1 MDSIRRYFSAGR
13 AGCQVS
19 NKWVYTIHAIDAEFI
34 SLDST
39 KVGYFAKIRVN
50 RDMPQSL
57 DMPASTTINMK
68 MKTETMTVALSFTMR
83 SSPVN

>member
-1 MDSIRRYFSAGR
+1 MDSIRWYFPADR
-13 AGCQVS
+13 AGCNVW
-19 NKWVYTIHAIDAEFI
+19 NKWVYTIRAIDAEFI